1 MECADS
7 LDTMTATALAPAER
21 MASMAAARSDLCA
34 CLQELDRLGLWTAG
48 AHLASAIDIVDQA
61 QARRLSL
68 RPQPRTPARA
78 YPPAH

>member
-7 LDTMTATALAPAER
+7 LDRMTETSLAPAER
-21 MASMAAARSDLCA
+21 MESIAAARSELCA
-34 CLQELDRLGLWTAG
+34 CLRELDRLGLWTAG
-48 AHLASAIDIVDQA
+48 AHIASAIDIVDQA

-68 RPQPRTPARA
+68 RPRPQTPARA